1 MVISNFLYFF
11 ENSSLFLKKKKIKNN
26 IKISNKIKLK
36 LINTIKKLRKIVK
49 RKIKNFR
56 GNLL

>member
-11 ENSSLFLKKKKIKNN
+11 ENSSLFLKKSKHRNN
-26 IKISNKIKLK
+26 IKISNKIKFK

>member
-1 MVISNFLYFF
+1 M
-11 ENSSLFLKKKKIKNN
+11 FLKKKKIKNN
-26 IKISNKIKLK
+26 IKISNKIKFK